1 MTTASEPTNY
11 IYSALSAANID
22 PELAHNASEQVLN
35 VAGRNITDHVD
46 SRFDAVDKRFDAV
59 DKRFDAVD
67 SRFATLEKDI
77 AQLRETVNKD
87 IAHLSETVNKD
98 IAQLGETVKE
108 NIAHLS
114 KTVNKDI
121 AHLNGY
127 LKWLI
132 PFHCALVVGI
142 LATLVVNMFR

>member
-1 MTTASEPTNY
+1 MNTSESTNSVY
-11 IYSALSAANID
+11 RALCDAGV
-22 PELAHNASEQVLN
+22 EHTVAHNACEQMLN
-35 VAGRNITDHVD
+35 LAGRNITDHID
-46 SRFDAVDKRFDAV
+46 SRFDAVNSRFDAV
-59 DKRFDAVD
+59 NSRFDAVN

-77 AQLRETVNKD
+77 AQL
-87 IAHLSETVNKD
+87 
-98 IAQLGETVKE
+98 GETVK
-108 NIAHLS
+108 
-114 KTVNKDI
+114 KDI

>member
-22 PELAHNASEQVLN
+22 PELAHNASEQILN

-46 SRFDAVDKRFDAV
+46 SRFDAVD
-59 DKRFDAVD
+59 

-77 AQLRETVNKD
+77 AQLGETVKKD
-87 IAHLSETVNKD
+87 IAHLS
-98 IAQLGETVKE
+98 
-108 NIAHLS
+108 S
-114 KTVNKDI
+114 
-121 AHLNGY
+121 Y

>member
-46 SRFDAVDKRFDAV
+46 SRFDAVD
-59 DKRFDAVD
+59 

-77 AQLRETVNKD
+77 AQLGKTVKED
-87 IAHLSETVNKD
+87 IAHLSQT
-98 IAQLGETVKE
+98 I
-108 NIAHLS
+108 
-114 KTVNKDI
+114 NKDI

-142 LATLVVNMFR
+142 LATLVVNMLR